1 MSQTPLSVL
10 DLIPVSSGSTPAQ
23 ALQNSLDLARAAEQA
38 GYQRY
43 WFAEHHLN
51 PGVIGAS
58 PAIAI
63 ALAAAATQHI
73 RVGSAGFQLGH
84 RTALS
89 VAEEIGLLDLAFPG
103 RLDLGL
109 GRSPGGP
116 PKKRFPAP
124 EPAANQASNGL
135 VVPANFDPSVLLN
148 SPRFAL
154 QRALLQL
161 PGAESPDYTAQV
173 GDLLDLLAGTY
184 EHDGVPG
191 QASPGQGAEVEVWI
205 LGSSAG
211 ESAAL
216 AGSRGLRF
224 AANYHVAPAG
234 ILGAVA
240 AYRAQFQPSDVLNA
254 PYVSVSADV
263 VVADDD
269 EAARE
274 LAAGYPA
281 WVRSIRSGVGAIPFP
296 SPAEAAEFSWTEAE
310 RQLVADRVETQ
321 FVGSPSTVAARLHE
335 LQEATDADEL
345 VVTTI
350 THQHDDR
357 VRSLQLLAKEWF
369 G

>member
-10 DLIPVSSGSTPAQ
+10 DLIPVTSGSTPAQ

-38 GYQRY
+38 GYRRY

-58 PAIAI
+58 PAVAI
-63 ALAAAATQHI
+63 ALAAAATEHI

-89 VAEEIGLLDLAFPG
+89 VAEEAGLLDLAFPG
-103 RLDLGL
+103 RVDLGL
-109 GRSPGGP
+109 GRSAG
-116 PKKRFPAP
+116 RPAKAASP
-124 EPAANQASNGL
+124 ESAVNRASNGL
-135 VVPANFDPSVLLN
+135 VVPATFDPSALLA

-161 PGAESPDYTAQV
+161 PGAESPDYTEQV
-173 GDLLDLLAGTY
+173 GDLLDLLAGRY
-184 EHDGVPG
+184 QYQGLPG
-191 QASPGQGAEVEVWI
+191 HASPGEGADVEVWI

-216 AGSRGLRF
+216 AGARGLRF
-224 AANYHVAPAG
+224 AANYHVAPSG

-240 AYRAQFQPSDVLNA
+240 AYREQFRPSDVLDS

-269 EAARE
+269 ETARD

-281 WVRSIRSGVGAIPFP
+281 WVRSIRSGAGAIAYP
-296 SPAEAAEFSWTEAE
+296 SPTEAAGFSWTDAE
-310 RQLVADRVETQ
+310 RALVADRVQTQ
-321 FVGSPSTVAARLHE
+321 FVGSPSTVATRLHE

-350 THQHDDR
+350 THQHEDR
-357 VRSLQLLAKEWF
+357 VRSLQLLAKEWW